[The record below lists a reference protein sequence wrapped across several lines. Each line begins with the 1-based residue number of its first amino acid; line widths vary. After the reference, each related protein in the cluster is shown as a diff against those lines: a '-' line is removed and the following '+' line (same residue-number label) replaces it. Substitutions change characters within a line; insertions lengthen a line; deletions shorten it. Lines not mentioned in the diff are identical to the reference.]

1 MCSMDG
7 LAMCAGDHLDDAAM
21 HMLGVEWF
29 INVSR
34 TGAHEEWK
42 DAVIAPVDLP
52 WSILLLAAGRAS
64 KMIAAKLATQF
75 PTRTIIELG
84 SALDPLFVGRTRSE
98 QVEPEKAREY
108 FKELL

>member
-1 MCSMDG
+1 
-7 LAMCAGDHLDDAAM
+7 
-21 HMLGVEWF
+21 
-29 INVSR
+29 
-34 TGAHEEWK
+34 
-42 DAVIAPVDLP
+42 
-52 WSILLLAAGRAS
+52 
-64 KMIAAKLATQF
+64 MIAAKLATQF